1 MSAFLLS
8 YTADK
13 DHIYFDNSM
22 NMQGYVEEQTYEE
35 GLYSV
40 GAFSTTYPLFCFGKI
55 GKGKFLANGSSTI
68 GTALIDPINGG
79 EIYSRRQRRYLF
91 FPFL

>member
-1 MSAFLLS
+1 MHIPTKIYIQGDNTIGMSAFLLS

-40 GAFSTTYPLFCFGKI
+40 GA
-55 GKGKFLANGSSTI
+55 
-68 GTALIDPINGG
+68 
-79 EIYSRRQRRYLF
+79 
-91 FPFL
+91 